1 MARQRTVKYPP
12 KRGKFTRRQIQR
24 AVDKVVGE
32 RLEQEAREAA
42 EQADA
47 TLSKENRPVSM
58 ETQIPDALLLPT
70 SPPVSRVPQP
80 PTHPAYSL

>member
-24 AVDKVVGE
+24 AVDKVVRE
-32 RLEQEAREAA
+32 RLEREAKEA

-47 TLSKENRPVSM
+47 SLSEKK
-58 ETQIPDALLLPT
+58 
-70 SPPVSRVPQP
+70 
-80 PTHPAYSL
+80 